1 MTNSVL
7 LVEDENKTAEMLK
20 QALETEDIE
29 VAWVTDGQAALD
41 LMGKRKFDLI
51 ILDLKLP
58 GMSGDEALEQI
69 RAIDPYVDVVVYT
82 NYQDPPV
89 MQKLINLGVEGYI
102 SKGAS
107 ADLWETVEQIKKIL
121 DPFSEDEREQLL
133 KSIDPDTFKDL

>member
-29 VAWVTDGQAALD
+29 VAWVTDGQTALD

-58 GMSGDEALEQI
+58 GMSGDETLEQI